1 MGAAVIGIIKSIP
14 AAVWRART
22 AILTVAAAYFLAL
35 LAGIVMVHLG
45 NGFALAYRDRL
56 VGDSGQTATAQ
67 AAGQGDALRAALL
80 DFSGNL
86 LRGAAPQTLMGLGI
100 VFPYPF
106 VAYQGWVGGIVSMR
120 GDHTSRFDDP
130 RSAVYYLLTLILQ
143 LTGYSLAVGAGV
155 NAGISMFRPIPFY
168 QGEKWLK
175 IFPKEAILDIGRI
188 YLLAVPFFL
197 VGSLWEFLSTW
208 NI

>member
-14 AAVWRART
+14 AAVRRARM
-22 AILTVAAAYFLAL
+22 AILTVAAVYFLAL

-45 NGFALAYRDRL
+45 NGFALAYRDKL

-86 LRGAAPQTLMGLGI
+86 FRGAAPQTLMGLGI

-106 VAYQGWVGGIVSMR
+106 VAYQGWVGGIVSVR
-120 GDHTSRFDDP
+120 GDQPSRFDDP
-130 RSAVYYLLTLILQ
+130 RSAAYYLLTLILQ

-155 NAGISMFRPIPFY
+155 NAGISMFRPTPFC

-188 YLLAVPFFL
+188 YLSAVPFFL
-197 VGSLWEFLSTW
+197 VGSLWEFLSLW